1 MRADWT
7 AGNARAWGCSVG
19 WLAQI
24 SPISPAIPDPAAI
37 VAGGS
42 NAFPESP
49 VGNTLP
55 CSTSLPCYGVWI
67 SGNSGFAKADVLG
80 TFSDWVTSKMI
91 PDSSASI
98 ALLSTPQNYIARFYS
113 GGSADSQEAGNI
125 KAYTN
130 GATLSAKASD
140 VNAAE
145 TALNI
150 AEVVFAMD
158 PDASAVATCAFTTI
172 TQSAIETA
180 AGLAA
185 STVSGGVK
193 RIASVGSL
201 ILTNTAVSCSVS
213 QAVQSVFKFAAESLL
228 ASTGVG
234 AVVVAAVD
242 TAASA
247 ANAAEAIQRSWELA
261 NEASPIET
269 AVIEILPGSGVPLNP
284 VPRIISLSPS
294 SAPVGGSTLTVTI
307 KGTDFRPDCT
317 VFAND
322 AKRDYTVV
330 DSGTLTFTLSSSDLA
345 QAKNFSVE
353 LRNPSPGGGSS
364 TATFTVASGTG
375 SNPQPQVT
383 SLTPSAT
390 VAGST
395 LMALTI
401 RGSNF
406 MANSTVTFGGSPY
419 PIATPSDAGLLTI
432 NVNAKD
438 LAKAGT
444 LPVVVTNPGPGG
456 GPSQCATNSNCS
468 FTVLDPTPKQ
478 PAVIGVSTTQRIYVA
493 GDPFQLSYGVLAD
506 PSSSTPY
513 DLVITVLSLSSG
525 TTYYYYDDKSDATSE
540 WLHTKKEAYQS
551 DAPKSGSSFPVPAD
565 PSAFQITDS
574 VPSGDYH
581 VKVYFSQVGAF
592 TPIGTYAETDFSLA
606 TDTATGGCFV
616 ATAAF
621 GSPMARQVQWLR
633 AFRDRILLPGR
644 AGRALVNW
652 YYAWSPRAAAW
663 LQVHSIARK
672 LTRAILWIPVAFAWS
687 SLRTNVVYASLGFV
701 VLLLSLGWSLRR
713 GPAWW
718 RVLSLL
724 ILAIGVASAQIPRCK
739 PSPKPMCPT
748 RISASIQA
756 KPPAPQARKFQR
768 AALAQ

>member
-1 MRADWT
+1 
-7 AGNARAWGCSVG
+7 
-19 WLAQI
+19 
-24 SPISPAIPDPAAI
+24 
-37 VAGGS
+37 
-42 NAFPESP
+42 
-49 VGNTLP
+49 
-55 CSTSLPCYGVWI
+55 
-67 SGNSGFAKADVLG
+67 
-80 TFSDWVTSKMI
+80 
-91 PDSSASI
+91 
-98 ALLSTPQNYIARFYS
+98 
-113 GGSADSQEAGNI
+113 
-125 KAYTN
+125 
-130 GATLSAKASD
+130 
-140 VNAAE
+140 
-145 TALNI
+145 
-150 AEVVFAMD
+150 
-158 PDASAVATCAFTTI
+158 
-172 TQSAIETA
+172 
-180 AGLAA
+180 
-185 STVSGGVK
+185 
-193 RIASVGSL
+193 
-201 ILTNTAVSCSVS
+201 
-213 QAVQSVFKFAAESLL
+213 
-228 ASTGVG
+228 
-234 AVVVAAVD
+234 
-242 TAASA
+242 
-247 ANAAEAIQRSWELA
+247 
-261 NEASPIET
+261 
-269 AVIEILPGSGVPLNP
+269 
-284 VPRIISLSPS
+284 
-294 SAPVGGSTLTVTI
+294 
-307 KGTDFRPDCT
+307 
-317 VFAND
+317 
-322 AKRDYTVV
+322 
-330 DSGTLTFTLSSSDLA
+330 
-345 QAKNFSVE
+345 
-353 LRNPSPGGGSS
+353 
-364 TATFTVASGTG
+364 
-375 SNPQPQVT
+375 
-383 SLTPSAT
+383 
-390 VAGST
+390 
-395 LMALTI
+395 MALTI

>member
-1 MRADWT
+1 
-7 AGNARAWGCSVG
+7 
-19 WLAQI
+19 
-24 SPISPAIPDPAAI
+24 
-37 VAGGS
+37 
-42 NAFPESP
+42 
-49 VGNTLP
+49 
-55 CSTSLPCYGVWI
+55 
-67 SGNSGFAKADVLG
+67 
-80 TFSDWVTSKMI
+80 
-91 PDSSASI
+91 
-98 ALLSTPQNYIARFYS
+98 
-113 GGSADSQEAGNI
+113 
-125 KAYTN
+125 
-130 GATLSAKASD
+130 
-140 VNAAE
+140 
-145 TALNI
+145 
-150 AEVVFAMD
+150 
-158 PDASAVATCAFTTI
+158 
-172 TQSAIETA
+172 
-180 AGLAA
+180 
-185 STVSGGVK
+185 
-193 RIASVGSL
+193 
-201 ILTNTAVSCSVS
+201 
-213 QAVQSVFKFAAESLL
+213 
-228 ASTGVG
+228 
-234 AVVVAAVD
+234 
-242 TAASA
+242 
-247 ANAAEAIQRSWELA
+247 
-261 NEASPIET
+261 
-269 AVIEILPGSGVPLNP
+269 
-284 VPRIISLSPS
+284 
-294 SAPVGGSTLTVTI
+294 
-307 KGTDFRPDCT
+307 
-317 VFAND
+317 
-322 AKRDYTVV
+322 
-330 DSGTLTFTLSSSDLA
+330 
-345 QAKNFSVE
+345 
-353 LRNPSPGGGSS
+353 
-364 TATFTVASGTG
+364 
-375 SNPQPQVT
+375 
-383 SLTPSAT
+383 
-390 VAGST
+390 
-395 LMALTI
+395 
-401 RGSNF
+401 
-406 MANSTVTFGGSPY
+406 
-419 PIATPSDAGLLTI
+419 
-432 NVNAKD
+432 
-438 LAKAGT
+438 
-444 LPVVVTNPGPGG
+444 
-456 GPSQCATNSNCS
+456 
-468 FTVLDPTPKQ
+468 
-478 PAVIGVSTTQRIYVA
+478 VIGVSTTQRIYVA